1 MDEKEQRKAD
11 TQLILEGKE
20 AVVQRIVEVF
30 NELFHKDK
38 NATSNLKWLASQM
51 IHAEVNGNKENFWY
65 STLTHDSPLK
75 AYISKVI
82 SEQITASLANAMAL
96 HAQQMDD
103 KIKELKKLE
112 KKTWWKR

>member
-20 AVVQRIVEVF
+20 AVTRRIVDVF
-30 NELFHKDK
+30 NELFHSDK
-38 NATSNLKWLASQM
+38 NATSNLKWLINQM
-51 IHAEVNGNKENFWY
+51 IHAEVNGNTTFFY
-65 STLTHDSPLK
+65 STMNHDTPLK
-75 AYISKVI
+75 AYIEKVI
-82 SEQITASLANAMAL
+82 NEQVAKTLANAMAL

-112 KKTWWKR
+112 KKTWWNR

>member
-11 TQLILEGKE
+11 AQLILEGKE

-38 NATSNLKWLASQM
+38 NATNNLNWLASQLV
-51 IHAEVNGNKENFWY
+51 HAELEKNENFRY
-65 STLTHDSPLK
+65 TALTHDTPLK
-75 AYISKVI
+75 AYIEKVI
-82 SEQITASLANAMAL
+82 QEQVAKTMANAMAL
-96 HAQQMDD
+96 HTQQMDGQ
-103 KIKELKKLE
+103 IKQIKKLE

>member
-11 TQLILEGKE
+11 TQLILEGRE

-30 NELFHKDK
+30 NELFHKDR

-51 IHAEVNGNKENFWY
+51 IHAEVNGNTTFWY
-65 STLTHDSPLK
+65 STLAHDTPLK

-82 SEQITASLANAMAL
+82 NEQITASLANAMAL
-96 HAQQMDD
+96 HAQQMDG

-112 KKTWWKR
+112 KKTWWNR

>member
-11 TQLILEGKE
+11 AQLILEGKE
-20 AVVQRIVEVF
+20 VVVQRIVEVF

-38 NATSNLKWLASQM
+38 NATNNLKWLTNQM
-51 IHAEVNGNKENFWY
+51 VHAEVNGATTFWY
-65 STLTHDSPLK
+65 STMTHDTPLK

-82 SEQITASLANAMAL
+82 NEQITASLANAMAL

-103 KIKELKKLE
+103 KIKELKNLE

>member
-38 NATSNLKWLASQM
+38 NATSNLRWLASQL
-51 IHAEVNGNKENFWY
+51 IHAEMTSGDAFKY
-65 STLTHDSPLK
+65 TTLRHDTPLK
-75 AYISKVI
+75 AYIEKVI
-82 SEQITASLANAMAL
+82 QEQVAKTMANAMAL
-96 HAQQMDD
+96 HTQQMDGQ
-103 KIKELKKLE
+103 IKQIKKLE

>member
-38 NATSNLKWLASQM
+38 NATNNLKWLSSQM
-51 IHAEVNGNKENFWY
+51 VHAEVNGATTFWY
-65 STLTHDSPLK
+65 STLHHDAPLK
-75 AYISKVI
+75 AYINKVI
-82 SEQITASLANAMAL
+82 DEQVTKTMANAMAL

-103 KIKELKKLE
+103 KIRELKKLE